1 MNTNKIA
8 PALILA
14 SSLLMITSVV
24 VQKNQDNRI
33 KLETA
38 NDKFISD
45 LLGDTS
51 ASSQKNMDLI
61 LSSDKIT
68 QEEKNMAVQQ
78 VLLSEYFLKRSRQEN
93 IILFSSSII
102 ALASIYTFM
111 KNN

>member
-68 QEEKNMAVQQ
+68 QEEKTWLCNKCCF
-78 VLLSEYFLKRSRQEN
+78 LSIS
-93 IILFSSSII
+93 
-102 ALASIYTFM
+102 
-111 KNN
+111 